1 MFNTNEIKFKAL
13 RRDGGNEWLTGY
25 YANINGE
32 DFIIEPD
39 GVKTSIYVNTLC
51 MTTGTTDSKG
61 KEIFTGDILKYTF
74 GYLGKNQDPE
84 PIVGIVE
91 VVHERGVIY
100 CTNVDDDIITE
111 FLRDPHYKDIEVI
124 GHIGNSDVDLA
135 MDEYYHYLEE
145 CSSRDEL
152 DINKLLEIIK
162 NGSLQYLNSK

>member
-1 MFNTNEIKFKAL
+1 MLNTNEIKFKAL

-51 MTTGTTDSKG
+51 MTTGRTDSKG
-61 KEIFTGDILKYTF
+61 KEIFTGDILKYKF
-74 GYLGKNQDPE
+74 GCLGPHSELE

-91 VVHERGVIY
+91 VVYEGGIIY
-100 CTNVDDDIITE
+100 CTNVDDDIITD
-111 FLRDPHYKDIEVI
+111 FLRDPHYTDIEVI

-135 MDEYYHYLEE
+135 MDEYYHCLEQD
-145 CSSRDEL
+145 SRDAL
-152 DINKLLEIIK
+152 DINRTLEIIK
-162 NGSLQYLNSK
+162 NGSRQYLNSK

>member
-1 MFNTNEIKFKAL
+1 MLNTNEIKFKAL

-51 MTTGTTDSKG
+51 MTTGKTDSKG
-61 KEIFTGDILKYTF
+61 KEIFIVDILKYKF
-74 GYLGKNQDPE
+74 GCLGIHSELE

-91 VVHERGVIY
+91 VLYEDGIIY
-100 CTNVDDDIITE
+100 CTNVDDDIITD

-135 MDEYYHYLEE
+135 MDEYYHCLEQN
-145 CSSRDEL
+145 SRDDL
-152 DINKLLEIIK
+152 DINRTLEIIK
-162 NGSLQYLNSK
+162 NGSRQYLNSK

>member
-1 MFNTNEIKFKAL
+1 MLNTNEIKFKAL

-51 MTTGTTDSKG
+51 MTTGRTDSKG
-61 KEIFTGDILKYTF
+61 KEIFTGDILKYKF
-74 GYLGKNQDPE
+74 GCLGPHSELE

-91 VVHERGVIY
+91 VVHESGIIY

-111 FLRDPHYKDIEVI
+111 FLRDPHYTDIEVI

-135 MDEYYHYLEE
+135 MDEYYHCLEQN
-145 CSSRDEL
+145 SRDEL
-152 DINKLLEIIK
+152 DINRTLEIIK
-162 NGSLQYLNSK
+162 NGSRQYLNSK

>member
-1 MFNTNEIKFKAL
+1 MLNTNEIKFKAL

-51 MTTGTTDSKG
+51 MTTGKTDSKG
-61 KEIFTGDILKYTF
+61 KEIFTGDILKYKF
-74 GYLGKNQDPE
+74 ECLGSHSELE

-91 VVHERGVIY
+91 VVYESGIIY

-111 FLRDPHYKDIEVI
+111 FLRDPHYTDIEVI

-135 MDEYYHYLEE
+135 MDEYYHCLEQN
-145 CSSRDEL
+145 SRDEL
-152 DINKLLEIIK
+152 DINRTLEIIK
-162 NGSLQYLNSK
+162 NGSRQYLNSK

>member
-25 YANINGE
+25 YVNINGE

-51 MTTGTTDSKG
+51 MTTGKADSKG

-74 GYLGKNQDPE
+74 GCLGPDPE
-84 PIVGIVE
+84 PVDGIVE
-91 VVHERGVIY
+91 VLYEGGIIC
-100 CTNVDDDIITE
+100 CTDANYDPITR
-111 FLRDPHYKDIEVI
+111 FLRNPHYRDIEVI